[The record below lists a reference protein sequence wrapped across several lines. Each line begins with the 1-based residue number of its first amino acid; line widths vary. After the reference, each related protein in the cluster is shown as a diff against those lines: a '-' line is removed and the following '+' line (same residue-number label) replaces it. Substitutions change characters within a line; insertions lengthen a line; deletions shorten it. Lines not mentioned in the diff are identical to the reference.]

1 MIRRLLVLPLIAVA
15 ALATG
20 CGERQEDLGGKPGKT
35 EKLTLLLDWTPNAD
49 HAPIY
54 AAKASGAF
62 ERAGLDVEIKT
73 PSDPTAALKLVE
85 SGKVDLAISY
95 EPDLLLARDKG
106 ARIAAVAALVQKPLT
121 SLMSLNKDIKSVK
134 DLRGKTVGTAGI
146 PYQSA
151 YLKAIVAKAGL
162 PVGSVKEIG
171 VGFNLSQAMLTKKV
185 DATLGAFWNVEG
197 VELRRR
203 GKRPWILPVD
213 EAGIPEYQEL
223 VFVSQMDA
231 LRENGTKLRRFMQA
245 MSEGTRSLQ
254 KDTEPTLDALLE
266 ADRGLD
272 RKATEA
278 SLDAT
283 LPVFM
288 PEDSEFP
295 WGYMDTRK
303 WERYGKWMLQ
313 NGLID
318 TEPTPT
324 SLTNEYLPGAGV

>member
-1 MIRRLLVLPLIAVA
+1 
-15 ALATG
+15 
-20 CGERQEDLGGKPGKT
+20 
-35 EKLTLLLDWTPNAD
+35 
-49 HAPIY
+49 
-54 AAKASGAF
+54 
-62 ERAGLDVEIKT
+62 
-73 PSDPTAALKLVE
+73 
-85 SGKVDLAISY
+85 
-95 EPDLLLARDKG
+95 
-106 ARIAAVAALVQKPLT
+106 
-121 SLMSLNKDIKSVK
+121 
-134 DLRGKTVGTAGI
+134 
-146 PYQSA
+146 
-151 YLKAIVAKAGL
+151 
-162 PVGSVKEIG
+162 
-171 VGFNLSQAMLTKKV
+171 
-185 DATLGAFWNVEG
+185 
-197 VELRRR
+197 
-203 GKRPWILPVD
+203 
-213 EAGIPEYQEL
+213 
-223 VFVSQMDA
+223 
-231 LRENGTKLRRFMQA
+231 MQA